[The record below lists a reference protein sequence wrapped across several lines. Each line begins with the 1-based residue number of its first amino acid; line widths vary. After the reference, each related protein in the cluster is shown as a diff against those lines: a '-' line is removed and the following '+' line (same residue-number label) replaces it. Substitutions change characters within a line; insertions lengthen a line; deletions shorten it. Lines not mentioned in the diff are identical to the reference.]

1 MKKKSLQDINMISNL
16 TKIRLN
22 TNGLISK
29 KTNSKL
35 INRPSQLTDIRETEK
50 EVKKKN
56 KYQK

>member
-1 MKKKSLQDINMISNL
+1 MISNL

>member
-1 MKKKSLQDINMISNL
+1 MISNL

-29 KTNSKL
+29 KTQSKL
-35 INRPSQLTDIRETEK
+35 INRPSHQLTDMRETEK
-50 EVKKKN
+50 EVNKKN